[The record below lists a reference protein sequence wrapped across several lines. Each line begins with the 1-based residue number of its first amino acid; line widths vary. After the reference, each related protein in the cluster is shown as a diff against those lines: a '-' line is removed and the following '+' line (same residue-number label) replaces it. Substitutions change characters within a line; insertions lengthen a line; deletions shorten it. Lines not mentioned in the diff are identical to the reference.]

1 MEIDLYEV
9 LVAAKKGESRAKEYI
24 IEKYQPMIINRSRSY
39 FIRGYETEDLIQIA
53 SFTTLIAI
61 DKYDLSSKGNFT
73 SYLDRAIKNNFN
85 NMLRVVM
92 KTKFEASLDIKIG
105 VDIDLLDVLASDKL
119 TDDEVIK
126 NSLKRELIDLL
137 SGMSKDDLELLRFLY
152 FENKSISEWSRKTG
166 TKYYLVRKRR
176 DFILNWIRTHLE

>member
-1 MEIDLYEV
+1 
-9 LVAAKKGESRAKEYI
+9 
-24 IEKYQPMIINRSRSY
+24 
-39 FIRGYETEDLIQIA
+39 
-53 SFTTLIAI
+53 
-61 DKYDLSSKGNFT
+61 
-73 SYLDRAIKNNFN
+73 
-85 NMLRVVM
+85 MLRVVM
-92 KTKFEASLDIKIG
+92 KKQFEVSLDIKIG

-176 DFILNWIRTHLE
+176 DFLLNWIRTNLE